1 MGRGLLAEAE
11 AAMRAAEE
19 RATAE
24 ASAAAEATARVQAL
38 EEGHRSTLEELKKKD
53 DVAAR
58 ELEKASELEK
68 KTRQGEEAQATLKS
82 EVAHLQN
89 ENTNLRGENSKL
101 QKDLDAARKKCCSI
115 M

>member
-53 DVAAR
+53 DVAA
-58 ELEKASELEK
+58 SELEK